1 MAKNKIFR
9 GDVTINRPVQVEA
22 IAAAELTPGY
32 LVFKNAGEFA
42 VHATDGGGA
51 GVRLYAVDLNTLL
64 QGGTTDTW
72 ASGDTTVAFEP
83 RPGER
88 YNMVVAASQNITAV
102 DTALASNGDG
112 TLRIAVVGTDDVICY
127 ADEVINTGASAALV
141 NVKF

>member
-1 MAKNKIFR
+1 MAKNTIFR
-9 GDVTINRPVQVEA
+9 GDVSITRPVQVEG
-22 IAAAELTPGY
+22 IASAALTPGH
-32 LVFKNAGEFA
+32 LVFKGSGEYS

-51 GVRLYAVDLNTLL
+51 GVRLYVVDKNTLL
-64 QGGTTDTW
+64 QQSVSETW
-72 ASGDTTVAFEP
+72 ASGDTALAYEP

-88 YNMVVAASQNITAV
+88 YNMVVAASQDITAV

-127 ADEVINTGASAALV
+127 ADEIINTGASAALV

>member
-1 MAKNKIFR
+1 MSKNTVFR
-9 GDVTINRPVQVEA
+9 GDVAITRPVQVEG
-22 IAAAELTPGY
+22 IAATALTPAN
-32 LVFKNAGEFA
+32 LVFKDGGEFK

-51 GVRLYAVDLNTLL
+51 GVRLYVTDKNTLL
-64 QGGTTDTW
+64 QGDMTTDW
-72 ASGDTTVAFEP
+72 ASGDTAIAYEP

-88 YNMVVAASQNITAV
+88 YDMVVAASQDITAV

>member
-1 MAKNKIFR
+1 MAKHKIFR

-22 IAAAELTPGY
+22 IAAAALTPGY

-42 VHATDGGGA
+42 VHATAGGGA
-51 GVRLYAVDLNTLL
+51 GVRLYAVDLNTLQ
-64 QGGTTDTW
+64 QGGVTDTW
-72 ASGDTTVAFEP
+72 AAGDTTVAFEP

-102 DTALASNGDG
+102 DTPLTSAGDG
-112 TLRIAVVGTDDVICY
+112 TLRIATPATEDVLCY
-127 ADEVINTGASAALV
+127 ADEIINTGAAAALV